1 MKPNRVKRG
10 PHHHWPRQNWLGSV
24 MKRYF
29 VHISLIGAKW
39 IPKSFI
45 PQKAFCNALAASEL
59 RNRNM
64 SPSTQD
70 SSMALLMLFVPY
82 SLQYNMH
89 RPNSKDILIFVP
101 FFLLF
106 PYPTYISLPAR
117 IQAEPVCVKT
127 FPLLPVS
134 HPDPSCKC
142 LAWDPSVSH
151 SLTFCHPYSIHPQRT
166 YGPQRFRNI

>member
-1 MKPNRVKRG
+1 MMPNRVKRG
-10 PHHHWPRQNWLGSV
+10 PHHHRPRQNWLGSV

-70 SSMALLMLFVPY
+70 SSMALLTPFVPY

-89 RPNSKDILIFVP
+89 RPNSKDILIL
-101 FFLLF
+101 FLFSSCSHIPPTFLF
-106 PYPTYISLPAR
+106 QLEYKQSL
-117 IQAEPVCVKT
+117 
-127 FPLLPVS
+127 
-134 HPDPSCKC
+134 
-142 LAWDPSVSH
+142 SVSRPSH
-151 SLTFCHPYSIHPQRT
+151 YCQYHTQSQALSV
-166 YGPQRFRNI
+166 

>member
-1 MKPNRVKRG
+1 MMPNRVKRG
-10 PHHHWPRQNWLGSV
+10 PHHHRPRQNWLGSV

-70 SSMALLMLFVPY
+70 SSMALLTPFVPY

-89 RPNSKDILIFVP
+89 RPNSKDILIL
-101 FFLLF
+101 FLFSSCSHIPPTFLF
-106 PYPTYISLPAR
+106 QLEYKQSL
-117 IQAEPVCVKT
+117 
-127 FPLLPVS
+127 
-134 HPDPSCKC
+134 
-142 LAWDPSVSH
+142 SVSRPSHYCQYHTH
-151 SLTFCHPYSIHPQRT
+151 SQALSV
-166 YGPQRFRNI
+166 